1 MRLGGQVFPERKE
14 PELWA
19 AAHAKMGY
27 RAAVFPVRHDAGDD
41 VIDAYARAAEKAG
54 LVIAEVGAWS
64 NPISPDERTRREAI
78 EYCKNQLALADRI
91 GARCCVNIAGSRNA
105 EKWDGPH
112 PDNFSDETFA
122 LIVETVREIVDA
134 VKPTRTTF
142 ALETMPWVFPDSA
155 DSYLAL
161 IRAIDRQAVSVHF
174 DPVNMI
180 SSPRVYFRNGEMI
193 RDFVKKLGP
202 WIVNCHAKDIRMDTR
217 LTVRLEEVLPG
228 AGALDYRVFL
238 TEIAKLDPDMPMIV
252 EHLRTEEEYRQ
263 AGDFIRRTAAEL
275 GIEL

>member
-155 DSYLAL
+155 DTYLAL